1 MRGLGEFQ
9 LAQMKH
15 RDRRVA
21 EMCQHLRAAVDL
33 YEQIASAPF
42 RTPEAEAPVAKLT
55 QQQQPITPRADLAAD
70 KLAYSIK
77 EASVAVGIGKT
88 KLYKLIRNGHLKT
101 IRIGQRRLLR
111 ADMLK
116 AWLASLASE

>member
-1 MRGLGEFQ
+1 MRGLGAFQ
-9 LAQMKH
+9 LAQMRH

-33 YEQIASAPF
+33 YEQIATTPF
-42 RTPEAEAPVAKLT
+42 RPPEPMEPPAAKPM
-55 QQQQPITPRADLAAD
+55 QQANAPRADLAAD

-77 EASVAVGIGKT
+77 EASAALGMGKT
-88 KLYKLIRNGHLKT
+88 KLYELIRDGHLKT